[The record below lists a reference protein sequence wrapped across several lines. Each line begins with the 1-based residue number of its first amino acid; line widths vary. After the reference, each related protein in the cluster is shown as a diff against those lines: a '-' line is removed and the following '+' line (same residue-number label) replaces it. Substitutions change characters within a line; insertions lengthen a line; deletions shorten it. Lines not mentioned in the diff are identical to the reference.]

1 MSKFAHEVIIETTN
15 CTGISCSRRGRKARW
30 KHGGKTKGKK
40 RKKISCMWLMS
51 RKKMTKIIFTWG
63 ILKNFG

>member
-40 RKKISCMWLMS
+40 RKKIRCMWLMS
-51 RKKMTKIIFTWG
+51 RKK
-63 ILKNFG
+63 